1 VYITIFNQA
10 LNGLCQF
17 VFKKNKKLIKALV
30 SETGLVPLCRID
42 DKVKAYSVESE
53 RQKFARLF

>member
-1 VYITIFNQA
+1 
-10 LNGLCQF
+10 